1 MSLSEDNYDGLT
13 TQGRAPLDPSTVLP
27 PRRICDRVSG
37 PTQGNHEGL
46 PLRGRGWIPGRG
58 SGHGGGC
65 AFRRDGF
72 LPPQE

>member
-27 PRRICDRVSG
+27 PRRICDRGAAPPRATTRVCPYG
-37 PTQGNHEGL
+37 EGDGF
-46 PLRGRGWIPGRG
+46 RVGDPGTEG
-58 SGHGGGC
+58 VP
-65 AFRRDGF
+65 FRRDGF